1 MHGGGSGFEPPR
13 LHLRMH
19 LDNLM
24 GRWKSAHPGPTGWVK
39 WRTRRLSLACPARR
53 RAPSTSTRLSRC
65 PGGERGGLDGRHRS
79 WCDRNDGHT
88 VDALALDADEGR
100 GHATKCS
107 GEALAAG
114 DPEISEW
121 GNPAGVMACH
131 PELTGGE
138 PGELKHL
145 STPRNREDALSSG
158 ERTGQSPN
166 RRGVVSV
173 RALPW
178 RGCTI
183 QRELLARSSLGQTDV
198 RRRVLERH
206 TAEGE
211 SPVVDGAPSPVL
223 WTREYRPTRDIGWE
237 AGGTTSQG

>member
-1 MHGGGSGFEPPR
+1 
-13 LHLRMH
+13 
-19 LDNLM
+19 M
-24 GRWKSAHPGPTGWVK
+24 GRWKSARLGPTGRVIGEQDVLVGRSCLT
-39 WRTRRLSLACPARR
+39 RTHKHIMTLVEATRVAAWLDVPAGNE
-53 RAPSTSTRLSRC
+53 A
-65 PGGERGGLDGRHRS
+65 S
-79 WCDRNDGHT
+79 WSGWHQIRCDRNDGHT

-145 STPRNREDALSSG
+145 STPRKREDALSSG

-166 RRGVVSV
+166 RGGV
-173 RALPW
+173 RAGVCAVAPGLNDPD
-178 RGCTI
+178 GGDTHP
-183 QRELLARSSLGQTDV
+183 SLGWTCRQTKCAG
-198 RRRVLERH
+198 
-206 TAEGE
+206 TAHHRG
-211 SPVVDGAPSPVL
+211 
-223 WTREYRPTRDIGWE
+223 
-237 AGGTTSQG
+237 